1 PVHCRK
7 MHLLARPLIPDQR
20 PPPAM
25 LLFIEITRMERPGV
39 IAAQHA
45 ALLKHQHPHGRTPPA
60 QLPVQ
65 QSVGKSATDEDQI
78 GINRHGGPPIFS
90 SRRGQPRS
98 TPPRALHHQNC
109 GPPPPAASNAPE
121 TSSR

>member
-1 PVHCRK
+1 T
-7 MHLLARPLIPDQR
+7 HLLTQPLMPDQR
-20 PPPAM
+20 LQPAM
-25 LLFIEITRMERPGV
+25 LLFIEITRVERPGV

-45 ALLKHQHPHGRTPPA
+45 ALLKHQYAHGRAPLP
-60 QLPVQ
+60 QLPGQ
-65 QSVGKSATDEDQI
+65 QSVGESTTDEDQI
-78 GINRHGGPPIFS
+78 GINRHGEPPIFS

-121 TSSR
+121 TSAR